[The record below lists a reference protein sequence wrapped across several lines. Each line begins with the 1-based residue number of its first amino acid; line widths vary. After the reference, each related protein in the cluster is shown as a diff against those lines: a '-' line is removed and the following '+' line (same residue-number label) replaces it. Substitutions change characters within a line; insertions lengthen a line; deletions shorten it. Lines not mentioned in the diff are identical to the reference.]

1 MVQPAS
7 MPATVQSWTTDHF
20 HDSVTTDA
28 WESALSDSYG
38 HWRVD
43 QAVAAGFAAHIRKRE
58 FDGLRVVECEC
69 DPCSGKRAPSLIN
82 RDGEPFIGV
91 QVTRSGR
98 ERFHL
103 DAEVLEVGAGDLV
116 IWSSEMP
123 AEFTVIERL
132 SKVSLIL
139 PWADVQERLPRVTRF
154 TGTVLDSRC
163 GIGAVL
169 FSHIDHLARQ
179 MELFTIDD
187 QAAVKRATLELLVAG
202 MSHRIEAPQRGLAQ
216 RYLRQLQDYILAH
229 LQDETLSPMG
239 IAAANHMSLRY
250 VHMLFAQT
258 NTGVASWIRQQR
270 LERCRQALES
280 CAFHDVSVSEI
291 AHQWAFTDPSHFA
304 RVFRL
309 QYGCSPSEWR
319 EQALRRI

>member
-1 MVQPAS
+1 MAQPAS
-7 MPATVQSWTTDHF
+7 KPAAVQSWTTDHF

-28 WESALSDSYG
+28 WESALSGSFG
-38 HWRVD
+38 QWRVG
-43 QAVAAGFAAHIRKRE
+43 QAVASGFTAHIRKRE

-82 RDGEPFIGV
+82 RGGEPFIGV

-116 IWSSEMP
+116 IWSSEIP

-139 PWADVQERLPRVTRF
+139 PWADVQERLPRVARF
-154 TGTVLDSRC
+154 SGTVLDSRS

-179 MELFTIDD
+179 MELFTDDD
-187 QAAVKRATLELLVAG
+187 QAAVKRATLELLIAG

-229 LQDETLSPMG
+229 LQDETLSPAG

-250 VHMLFAQT
+250 VHMLFAQA
-258 NTGVASWIRQQR
+258 NMGVASWIRQQR
-270 LERCRQALES
+270 LERCRQDLES
-280 CAFHDVSVSEI
+280 RAFHDVSVSEI
-291 AHQWAFTDPSHFA
+291 AYRWAFTDPSHFA

-319 EQALRRI
+319 EQTLRRI